1 MAAPVATAAST
12 FPPVFRRVGYFL
24 SDLWYSLRSRPLRV
38 LGALVGLAALGIGIY
53 FLVTEVMNEDEERPA
68 AAPQA
73 VIQRVE
79 ADEGEADDL
88 GFPAF
93 ATANTTR
100 VAGADSVADA
110 AGVALA
116 VFPSTGGL
124 EGPAAVSLVD
134 SEDWAAGVAASSL
147 VAEPVGAP
155 ILLTEDDDI
164 PDVTASALR
173 ALGPEGSAATD
184 DRQAFRIGAAA
195 KPEGLRALDVPGEN
209 AAEIAAEVDRLR
221 GRLAGSEPDHLVVVS
236 SDDPEFAMPA
246 AAWAA
251 RSGDPVLFVTRK
263 SVPKPTLKALER
275 HENVPVYVLGP
286 ESVVSEKA
294 FKKITE
300 AVPGAERIAG
310 EDPVESAIEFAR
322 YTDGTFGWNIN
333 DPGHGFVIAS
343 TDRPADAGAA
353 APLSAS
359 GTWGPL
365 LVTDDGSK
373 IPSSLRGYLLD
384 LKPGYVDDPTR
395 AFYNHVW
402 IIGDQD
408 AISVPFEAQ
417 IDELAALAKVEPGS
431 GGSTLGP
438 PPGEPHSESPDEA
451 PGQDQSDR

>member
-1 MAAPVATAAST
+1 
-12 FPPVFRRVGYFL
+12 
-24 SDLWYSLRSRPLRV
+24 
-38 LGALVGLAALGIGIY
+38 
-53 FLVTEVMNEDEERPA
+53 
-68 AAPQA
+68 
-73 VIQRVE
+73 
-79 ADEGEADDL
+79 
-88 GFPAF
+88 
-93 ATANTTR
+93 
-100 VAGADSVADA
+100 
-110 AGVALA
+110 
-116 VFPSTGGL
+116 
-124 EGPAAVSLVD
+124 
-134 SEDWAAGVAASSL
+134 
-147 VAEPVGAP
+147 
-155 ILLTEDDDI
+155 
-164 PDVTASALR
+164 
-173 ALGPEGSAATD
+173 
-184 DRQAFRIGAAA
+184 
-195 KPEGLRALDVPGEN
+195 
-209 AAEIAAEVDRLR
+209 
-221 GRLAGSEPDHLVVVS
+221 
-236 SDDPEFAMPA
+236 MPA

-300 AVPGAERIAG
+300 AAPGAERIAG

>member
-1 MAAPVATAAST
+1 ML
-12 FPPVFRRVGYFL
+12 RRVGHFL
-24 SDLWYSLRSRPLRV
+24 SDLWYSLRSRLLVV
-38 LGALVGLAALGIGIY
+38 LGTVAAVAAVGVGVY
-53 FLVTEVMNEDEERPA
+53 FLVTEVLDEDEERPA

-79 ADEGEADDL
+79 ADEGEADEL

-100 VAGADSVADA
+100 VAGADSAADA

-124 EGPAAVSLVD
+124 GGPPAVSLVESD
-134 SEDWAAGVAASSL
+134 DWAAGVAAASL

-155 ILLTEDDDI
+155 ILLTQGGEI
-164 PDVTASALR
+164 PDVTATALT
-173 ALGPEGSAATD
+173 ALAPKGSAATD

-195 KPEGLRALDVPGEN
+195 KPEGVRTLAVDGRSS
-209 AAEIAAEVDRLR
+209 AEIAAKVDRLR
-221 GRLAGSEPDHLVVVS
+221 ERLSGSEPEHLLVVS

-251 RSGDPVLFVTRK
+251 RSGDPVLFLTRK
-263 SVPKPTLKALER
+263 SVPKPTLDALSR
-275 HENVPVYVLGP
+275 HEDVPVYVLGP
-286 ESVVSEKA
+286 ESVISEKA

-300 AVPGAERIAG
+300 AAPGAERIAG
-310 EDPVESAIEFAR
+310 EDPVESAVEFAR
-322 YTDGTFGWNIN
+322 YADGTFGWNIN

-365 LVTDDGSK
+365 LVTDDAGE

-384 LKPGYVDDPTR
+384 LKPGYLGDPTR

-402 IIGDQD
+402 IIGDQE
-408 AISVPFEAQ
+408 AISVPFQAQ
-417 IDELAALAKVEPGS
+417 VDELVALTRVKPGS
-431 GGSTLGP
+431 GAGAVGP

-451 PGQDQSDR
+451 PSPDQSNR